1 MSSTVRVA
9 VTGQQPP
16 FGDQPSFDDL
26 GQPLFDVTFVV
37 VDLETTGSTAEDS
50 ITEIGAVKVHA
61 GEVVGEFQTLVNP
74 NSHIPA
80 LVAVLTGI
88 TNQMVAS
95 APRLAQVLPSFLE
108 FAAGSV
114 LVAHNAAFDIGFLRR
129 ACTEHGHPWPGFG
142 VLDTVKLSR
151 SILLRDEVPNH
162 KLATLARHFRATTTP
177 NHRALSDARATVDV
191 LHGLMERVGS
201 LGVQTLEDLSEF
213 SRRVSPERRAKRS
226 WAADLPQQPG
236 VYLFKAGDEVLYVG
250 KSTNLRTRVRSY
262 FTASEHRARIDEMVR
277 VATGVE
283 PVVCETP
290 LQAEVCELR
299 LIATHQPRYN
309 RRSKFPHRQQWLKI
323 TIEPLPRL
331 SVVRQV
337 KDDDATYFGPFR
349 RRQQAEEVASAL
361 YDAFPVR
368 QCTPRLSPNRP
379 ISPCALAGMGRCCAP
394 CDGSTDADAYAAVV
408 ESVRDCLTDDVRPV
422 VGAVRRRL
430 RRLVAEERFEEA
442 TTIRGRLET
451 VLATSLR
458 FHRVRALAACAEVVG
473 AARDDAGDWEIHV
486 VRYGRLAGAARS
498 RRGENPLPVAR
509 SCVATAEAVQP
520 ATGPLPAATI
530 EETERVADW
539 LERPGVRLIDVT
551 GEWAW
556 PVHAGL
562 DERGLIKHALG

>member
-1 MSSTVRVA
+1 MSSTA
-9 VTGQQPP
+9 HAGQI
-16 FGDQPSFDDL
+16 DQPSFDDL

-50 ITEIGAVKVHA
+50 ITEIGAVKVRA

-74 NSHIPA
+74 NGHIPA

-108 FAAGSV
+108 FATGSV
-114 LVAHNAAFDIGFLRR
+114 LVAHNAGFDVGFLRR
-129 ACTEHGHPWPGFG
+129 ACTEHEHPWPDFG

-162 KLATLARHFRATTTP
+162 KLGTLARHFRATTTP

-213 SRRVSPERRAKRS
+213 SRRVSPERRAKRT

-236 VYLFKAGDEVLYVG
+236 VYLFKAGEEVLYVG

-262 FTASEHRARIDEMVR
+262 FTASEHRSRIDEMVR

-349 RRQQAEEVASAL
+349 RRQQAEEVALAL
-361 YDAFPVR
+361 YDAFPIR
-368 QCTPRLSPNRP
+368 QCTPRLSPKRSV
-379 ISPCALAGMGRCCAP
+379 SPCALAGMGRCCAP

-408 ESVRDCLTDDVRPV
+408 ESVRDCLTHDVRPV

-430 RRLVAEERFEEA
+430 RRLIAQQRFEEA
-442 TTIRGRLET
+442 ASIRSRLET

-458 FHRVRALAACAEVVG
+458 FHRVRALADCAEVVG
-473 AARDDAGDWEIHV
+473 AVRDAGGDWEIHV
-486 VRYGRLAGAARS
+486 VRYGRLAGAARA
-498 RRGENPLPVAR
+498 RRGENPLTVADA
-509 SCVATAEAVQP
+509 CVATAETVRP
-520 ATGPLPAATI
+520 APGPLPAATV

-551 GEWAW
+551 GDWAW

-562 DERGLIKHALG
+562 DGPGLIKHALGDIS